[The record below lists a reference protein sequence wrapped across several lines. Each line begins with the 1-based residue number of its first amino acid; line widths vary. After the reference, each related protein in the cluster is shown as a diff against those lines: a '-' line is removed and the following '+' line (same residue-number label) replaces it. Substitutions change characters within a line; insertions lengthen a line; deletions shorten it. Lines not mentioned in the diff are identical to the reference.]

1 MNFWQIPLILAAE
14 TATETAVETSGGLFD
29 IDATLPIMAIQ
40 FLLLVVVLNKLFF
53 TPLTAAIDGR
63 NDYVRQQLALAKEN
77 LEKANALALA
87 YEQELVAARKA
98 TQEKIAT
105 AQAEANKLRNQRI
118 AEAMAIAQSQ
128 VASARAEIDRQKA
141 EAESALKEQVQALSQ
156 QILAKLVGNL
166 VGV

>member
-14 TATETAVETSGGLFD
+14 TAGEPSGGLFD

-53 TPLTAAIDGR
+53 TPLTGAIDGR
-63 NDYVRQQLALAKEN
+63 NDYVRQQIALAKER

-87 YEQELVAARKA
+87 YEKELVAARKA

-105 AQAEANKLRNQRI
+105 AQAEATKLRNQQI
-118 AEAMAIAQSQ
+118 AEAMTNAQNQ
-128 VASARAEIDRQKA
+128 VASARLEIERQKA
-141 EAESALKEQVQALSQ
+141 EAESALKDQVQALSQ
-156 QILAKLVGNL
+156 QILAKLLGNL

>member
-14 TATETAVETSGGLFD
+14 PSGGLFD
-29 IDATLPIMAIQ
+29 LDATLPIMAIQ

-53 TPLTAAIDGR
+53 TPLTGAIDER
-63 NDYVRQQLALAKEN
+63 NDYVRQQIALAQER

-87 YEQELVAARKA
+87 YEKELVAARKA

-105 AQAEANKLRNQRI
+105 AQAEATKLRNQQI
-118 AEAMAIAQSQ
+118 AEAMTTAQNQ
-128 VASARAEIDRQKA
+128 VAVARSEIERQKA
-141 EAESALKEQVQALSQ
+141 AAAAALKEQVQALSQ
-156 QILAKLVGNL
+156 QILAKLLGNL